1 MSGREQAR
9 ESERQLGKAPSGNE
23 ALSAGLA
30 GLGSAVVNLGQERAG
45 IHEGKASG
53 PQLWELDPSVGVATP
68 SPPGL
73 PLRYTLLVPVPCRQ
87 TPHLVWQELSREGL
101 TFFFFFSFSPPSF
114 SFC

>member
-30 GLGSAVVNLGQERAG
+30 GLGSTVVNLGQERAG

-53 PQLWELDPSVGVATP
+53 PQL
-68 SPPGL
+68 
-73 PLRYTLLVPVPCRQ
+73 
-87 TPHLVWQELSREGL
+87 
-101 TFFFFFSFSPPSF
+101 
-114 SFC
+114 

>member
-68 SPPGL
+68 SP
-73 PLRYTLLVPVPCRQ
+73 T
-87 TPHLVWQELSREGL
+87 W
-101 TFFFFFSFSPPSF
+101 PPSPVH
-114 SFC
+114 SACPCPLQTDSTPCLAGAVT